1 MARPIILAMEEYEGT
16 DPNDLDFSDFEPV
29 MGGEADPVISD
40 MDNTIDAIDAVE
52 THTEIVDIIAT
63 EGVGNRPQIA
73 AITLSALETRLFGNA
88 VTVPRVGTESRTRI
102 ASEGKNIFARAWKAI
117 VKFFKKLW
125 GKITSLF
132 SSDKKKK
139 TKKKA
144 KEVKSANMTLAKKAF
159 TGIEDKDVE
168 ISIKIGNNGKSP
180 EGKQS
185 EPFKGYG
192 DQGDYYNNQHKESN
206 TSGSDDEESS
216 SGPGTGLA
224 PYKTTAVAKRKTTDA
239 ATTRQQSEYTAK
251 LRKVMEAM
259 CVDTSIF
266 SGVGEMYGPMEI
278 SKEFKAVIATIN
290 SIKGDTKDA
299 IDKIDNIIKMANNS
313 LASYSKNPQYFK
325 DIQGS
330 KGANDAIDELKSKNS
345 GSAKEYLDKL
355 TKSLFS
361 APIPGFGLMVMG
373 KSDSEYDI
381 VKLQS
386 EQVREHC
393 AKNARWFKGQLEF
406 IITSTDTIASEIDQ
420 IADLKEDM
428 DKHAS
433 KIKEYSEQLEKFES
447 TLGELDG
454 AMKPFFD
461 EVTTGYKAIIKY
473 YRYLVMFADSLY
485 SYSDSMHRYVSML
498 KD

>member
-40 MDNTIDAIDAVE
+40 MGDTLDAITDLE
-52 THTEIVDIIAT
+52 THGDIVDIIAT
-63 EGVGNRPQIA
+63 EGVGNTPQIA
-73 AITLSALETRLFGNA
+73 AIALSALEQRLFGNA

-144 KEVKSANMTLAKKAF
+144 KEVKSANMTLAKETVKLITDADI
-159 TGIEDKDVE
+159 TKSIE
-168 ISIKIGNNGKSP
+168 SSSNGKL
-180 EGKQS
+180 
-185 EPFKGYG
+185 GYK
-192 DQGDYYNNQHKESN
+192 DS
-206 TSGSDDEESS
+206 SGNSSITDNEEESS
-216 SGPGTGLA
+216 SKSGTGVA
-224 PYKTTAVAKRKTTDA
+224 PYKTTAVANRKTTDA
-239 ATTRQQSEYTAK
+239 ATTRQKSEYTDK

-313 LASYSKNPQYFK
+313 LASYSKNPEYFK

-330 KGANDAIDELKSKNS
+330 KDVNDAINELKSKNS